1 MSIQAQ
7 NAQNLYLH
15 AIQDGR
21 VAEAQASSVGDRQGC
36 QMGKKVLRL
45 SLQIFLNVIQN
56 VTLRLFVPLK
66 MEILFLFM
74 FTNI

>member
-21 VAEAQASSVGDRQGC
+21 VAEAQADRKSV
-36 QMGKKVLRL
+36 V
-45 SLQIFLNVIQN
+45 
-56 VTLRLFVPLK
+56 
-66 MEILFLFM
+66 
-74 FTNI
+74 